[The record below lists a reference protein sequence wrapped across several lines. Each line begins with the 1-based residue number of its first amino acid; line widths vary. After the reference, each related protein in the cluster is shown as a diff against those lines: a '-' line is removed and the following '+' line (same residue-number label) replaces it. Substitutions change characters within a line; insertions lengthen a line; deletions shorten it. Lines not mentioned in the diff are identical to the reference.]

1 MLTGTLSAM
10 TTQEIPAL
18 VAGSLLIL
26 FGAGSLWRHVA
37 TRKAAIVDPE
47 LSDED
52 RVFSRNQFRRRVQTS
67 GLICLI
73 GFLILVGDL
82 VIPWGRNGRGDKVAA
97 TFWFAIYWSGII
109 ILALWVI
116 LLALGDFAAIRT
128 NSRGKLSRLEAARRS
143 LQREAERLRSE
154 QDKRSLP

>member
-1 MLTGTLSAM
+1 M

-26 FGAGSLWRHVA
+26 FGAGALWRHIA
-37 TRKAAIVDPE
+37 ARKRLVVDPD

-52 RVFSRNQFRRRVQTS
+52 RAFGRSQFRRRVQTS
-67 GLICLI
+67 SLICLI

-116 LLALGDFAAIRT
+116 LLALGDFVAIRT
-128 NSRGKLSRLEAARRS
+128 NSQGQLSRLEAAKRS

-154 QDKRSLP
+154 QDRRSSR

>member
-1 MLTGTLSAM
+1 M

-26 FGAGSLWRHVA
+26 FGAGSLWRLF
-37 TRKAAIVDPE
+37 AARRVQIADPE
-47 LSDED
+47 HTEED
-52 RVFSRNQFRRRVQTS
+52 RLFGRNQFRRRVQTS

-73 GFLILVGDL
+73 GVLILVGDL

-109 ILALWVI
+109 ILALWVM
-116 LLALGDFAAIRT
+116 LLALGDFAAIRA
-128 NSRGKLSRLEAARRS
+128 NSEGKMSRLRAAQRS
-143 LQREAERLRSE
+143 LQREAERLRS
-154 QDKRSLP
+154 DRNRDSLP